1 MDKTIKQTAEI
12 GQRLLGELMLNF
24 PGGASEDSDNALAA
38 AVAVYLDLRA
48 KQQSH
53 SHKRM
58 VQLFST
64 QIEEWME
71 GE

>member
-1 MDKTIKQTAEI
+1 MQRNDKQTAEI

-48 KQQSH
+48 KQQHH

-58 VQLFST
+58 VQLFT
-64 QIEEWME
+64 KQVEEWME